1 MFSSL
6 YQLQQPRAAKTAH
19 VLQCESHAYQDLIV
33 LETLLRPMLSQV
45 LLENVHEQ
53 PVHVHHTLITKKL
66 QSRDSVWQLK
76 FLRQR
81 SEESLIMALIQI
93 RLSLDT
99 HIKVQKT
106 SQLAKALKTSQL
118 AKAQKTSQ
126 LAKAQK
132 PSKLAKAQ
140 KTSQLVKAQKTSQ
153 LVKAQEKQY
162 SNSRRGHKIRNL
174 KLRQQIILQKIMRAL
189 LKIPWIN
196 RLRARR
202 KNLK

>member
-106 SQLAKALKTSQL
+106 SQLAKA
-118 AKAQKTSQ
+118 
-126 LAKAQK
+126 QK

-140 KTSQLVKAQKTSQ
+140 KTSKLVKAQKTSQ

>member
-19 VLQCESHAYQDLIV
+19 VLQCASHAYQDLIV

-106 SQLAKALKTSQL
+106 SQLAKALKTS
-118 AKAQKTSQ
+118 K

>member
-106 SQLAKALKTSQL
+106 SQLAKALKTS
-118 AKAQKTSQ
+118 K